1 MRRVALVLVGAAL
14 VTLAVKLTLGGGAPE
29 EPERSPAAPPAPLAV
44 GATPP
49 SIELRDHEGRPVTVG
64 GPAEGWTIVTFF
76 RKADL
81 PEEDSPW

>member
-14 VTLAVKLTLGGGAPE
+14 VTLAVKLTVGGGAPE

-49 SIELRDHEGRPVTVG
+49 RLSLLDQDGTPVSVG
-64 GPAEGWTIVTFF
+64 GPTEGWTIVTFF
-76 RKADL
+76 RKADR